1 MEESNM
7 KNKYLIMLTSL
18 LTLPISMAVAFSV
31 GFLLTW
37 LVRWFG
43 YDPLINIYNYSESFI
58 MGSSSGFV
66 AGFGVMKII
75 KSNENFIYIIALP
88 LLVMVLSSLH
98 TLWLGSSPGW
108 TDFDTLMFLI
118 SNITFITVFI
128 YYVKNYHKKSHL
140 LTKLFGVDGPME
152 HKPLIMLT
160 SLLAI
165 PLCMAGIVVGVFLTW
180 WFSSSRYGDPWGF
193 FKIVKPLIS
202 GATGGF
208 VAGFGVMKI
217 IKSNE
222 NFIYI
227 IALPLLVMLLFILF
241 IFVAR
246 DLATSQ
252 ALYYYSMYIT
262 IPIVF
267 IYYVKKYPESIFK

>member
-1 MEESNM
+1 M

-18 LTLPISMAVAFSV
+18 LTLPLSMVGASV

-37 LVRWFG
+37 LVGWLD
-43 YDPLINIYNYSESFI
+43 YDSLIYIYYYSESFI
-58 MGSSSGFV
+58 MGTSAGFV

-88 LLVMVLSSLH
+88 LLGVVLSSLH
-98 TLWLGSSPGW
+98 SLWSGSRPGW
-108 TDFDTLMFLI
+108 ADFDTLMFLI

-128 YYVKNYHKKSHL
+128 YYVKNYHKKPHL
-140 LTKLFGVDGPME
+140 PTKLFGVDGSME

-165 PLCMAGIVVGVFLTW
+165 PLCMAGIVAGVFLTW
-180 WFSSSRYGDPWGF
+180 VLSWSRYEDIWGF
-193 FKIVKPLIS
+193 FKIVEPLIS

-208 VAGFGVMKI
+208 VAGFGIMKI

-227 IALPLLVMLLFILF
+227 ISLPLILMLLFILA
-241 IFVAR
+241 IFLEK
-246 DLATSQ
+246 DLTTAET
-252 ALYYYSMYIT
+252 LRYYAIYIT